1 MAAQPPDGDYSNK
14 NMENI
19 NCEII
24 RSRRRTSRIEINSEG
39 ILRLRVPMRTTK
51 KRVREIIEENRDWIE
66 KHLTIALRERER
78 IESLPPLTDEDI
90 RRLTE
95 EAAEYIPL
103 RAARYAAILGVSYGR
118 ITIRCQ
124 RKRWGSCSRAGNLSF
139 NCLLM
144 LTPPEVIDAI
154 VVHELCHRLEMNH
167 SERFYRH
174 VLKVYP
180 EYRRWNKWIREKG
193 REIMLRPRE

>member
-1 MAAQPPDGDYSNK
+1 
-14 NMENI
+14 MENI

-24 RSRRRTSRIEINSEG
+24 SSRRRTSRIEINNEG
-39 ILRLRVPMRTTK
+39 IIRLRVPLRTTK
-51 KRVREIIEENRDWIE
+51 KRAREIIEENRDWIE
-66 KHLTIALRERER
+66 KHLTIALKERER
-78 IESLPPLTDEDI
+78 VESLPPLTNEDI
-90 RRLTE
+90 RRLRK
-95 EAAEYIPL
+95 EAGEYIPS
-103 RAARYAAILGVSYGR
+103 RATRYAAILGVSYGR

-124 RKRWGSCSRAGNLSF
+124 RKRWGSCSREGNLSF

-167 SERFYRH
+167 SEKFYGH

-180 EYRRWNKWIREKG
+180 EYRRWHKWLREKG
-193 REIMLRPRE
+193 GEIMLRRRL